1 MRDAGKLRTAPSPSW
16 LSIGCHRRKE
26 EGKRVGEGRCPGDA
40 HPAEAAVS
48 RSLRGPLSGHLG
60 GAARPE
66 PASVL
71 GGEQP
76 LRAAERTHRGGG
88 GGGAGVAV
96 ALAGPGPASARSLPP
111 SPCRRHRLPVP
122 GAAAASSASSAP
134 TPPSSEGRTG
144 VASPRW
150 PPPASG
156 TAPLVRPRTARAAR
170 PPPSP
175 SCTFPAARSTACP
188 LKPGLRSVLLPL
200 TPIRPLCGRRAPRE
214 LRWGLVSP
222 RPFPPRL
229 SEGSAWL
236 LQVHK

>member
-1 MRDAGKLRTAPSPSW
+1 M
-16 LSIGCHRRKE
+16 
-26 EGKRVGEGRCPGDA
+26 GEGARCPRDA

-48 RSLRGPLSGHLG
+48 RSRRGPLSGHLG

-66 PASVL
+66 PASGL

-88 GGGAGVAV
+88 GGASVAV

-150 PPPASG
+150 PPPAAG
-156 TAPLVRPRTARAAR
+156 AAPLVRPRTAR
-170 PPPSP
+170 P
-175 SCTFPAARSTACP
+175 CPAALLRALPAPSRPARGHP
-188 LKPGLRSVLLPL
+188 LYRLKPRLRSVLPPL
-200 TPIRPLCGRRAPRE
+200 APIRPLCGRRAPGE
-214 LRWGLVSP
+214 PRWGLVSP
-222 RPFPPRL
+222 RPLPPRL

-236 LQVHK
+236 LEVHK